1 MAALPWV
8 TRLSRR
14 ALDRMVGVR
23 VTWRGPERADLP
35 CS

>member
-1 MAALPWV
+1 MAALSWV
-8 TRLSRR
+8 TRLSHR
-14 ALDRMVGVR
+14 APDRVVGVR